1 MSDLTRMSSR
11 TSPFLRRVLLADAA
25 TSGATGLLM
34 MLGAGAAGEL
44 LGVPDA
50 LLRYAGLTL
59 LPFAALVALLATR
72 ENLWR
77 AGVWAVVV
85 CNALWAADSVLL
97 LLTGWIEPNELGIAF
112 IVAQALVVAVFAEL
126 EYLGLRRSDGAR
138 RMMFPSN
145 DSSVV

>member
-50 LLRYAGLTL
+50 LLRSAGLTL

-97 LLTGWIEPNELGIAF
+97 LLPGWIEPNELGIAF

>member
-44 LGVPDA
+44 LAVPDA

-85 CNALWAADSVLL
+85 CNALWAADCVLL

>member
-34 MLGAGAAGEL
+34 MLGAAAAGEL
-44 LGVPDA
+44 LGIPDA
-50 LLRYAGLTL
+50 LVRYAGLTL

-126 EYLGLRRSDGAR
+126 EYLGLRRCDGAR

>member
-44 LGVPDA
+44 LAVPVA

-59 LPFAALVALLATR
+59 LPFAALVAVLATR